1 MSPLV
6 DELTGLG
13 HVNVLQTLQYLL
25 NSYGAIDKIDL
36 KENAVK
42 MMGPYDPAVTL
53 ARLIVHLEKGR

>member
-42 MMGPYDPAVTL
+42 MVGPCDPEKYL
-53 ARLIVHLEKGR
+53 A

>member
-25 NSYGAIDKIDL
+25 NSYGAIDEIDL

-42 MMGPYDPAVTL
+42 MVGPCDPEKYL
-53 ARLIVHLEKGR
+53 ARSIGEL